1 MAKFYFSIGLI
12 GLIIGAVFFALL
24 SYWPGPVED
33 QVAQDEGKQGSL
45 LVPRELEN
53 TNIEDKAGAK
63 LPLDIAMTDQD
74 GKAVVLGDYFTSTSR
89 PVILTIGYYGCPMLC
104 SLVLNGMVEGLK
116 RVNYKIGEEYRIVSV
131 SIDERETYDLAR
143 KKQEAYSAALGI
155 PAEQKDAW
163 TFHVMTAGEAKR
175 LADAAG
181 FHYYFDKKNDQF
193 AHGAGFFVLSPL
205 GVLSRTLFG
214 ISFEPKDIKL
224 ALSEAADGKIGS
236 FVDRV
241 LLSCFHYDPD
251 SHRYG
256 VYIFG
261 VMRLCGILTILI
273 LGTVLILFF
282 RGEKKRVIPL
292 V

>member
-1 MAKFYFSIGLI
+1 M
-12 GLIIGAVFFALL
+12 FALL
-24 SYWPGPVED
+24 SYWPKPVETHVVE
-33 QVAQDEGKQGSL
+33 QEKEGSL
-45 LVPRELEN
+45 LVPRELED
-53 TNIEDKAGAK
+53 TNIEDKAGTK
-63 LPLDIAMTDQD
+63 MPLDVAMIDQD
-74 GKAVVLGDYFTSTSR
+74 GKAVVLGDYFSSTNPR

-104 SLVLNGMVEGLK
+104 SLVLNGMVDGLK
-116 RVNYKIGEEYRIVSV
+116 KVNYKIPQEYRIISV
-131 SIDERETYDLAR
+131 SIDDRETPDLAR
-143 KKQEAYSAALGI
+143 KKQEVYSRALGI
-155 PAEQKDAW
+155 PAEHNDAW

-181 FHYYFDKKNDQF
+181 FKYYFDKKNDQF
-193 AHGAGFFVLSPL
+193 AHGAGFFVLSPS

-292 V
+292 A